1 MKIIKTNFKNLVVIK
16 SKKYSDSRGEFR
28 ELFKKIELQ
37 EKKDFI
43 FTCYS
48 KSKKNVLRGLHLQ
61 HPNAQAKYINVIK
74 GKILDVAVDLRK
86 NSLTYKKH
94 YKIILSSI
102 NCKSLFVPE
111 GFAHGFLG
119 LEKENIVVYHLT
131 NYRNIK
137 NEIGINWNDEDL
149 KINWKIKK
157 PILSKKD
164 NKQNISF
171 FKFEQL
177 YN

>member
-16 SKKYSDSRGEFR
+16 SKKYADSRGEFR
-28 ELFKKIELQ
+28 ELFKNNILK
-37 EKKDFI
+37 EKKNFI

-61 HPNAQAKYINVIK
+61 YPNAQAKYINVIK
-74 GKILDVAVDLRK
+74 GKILDVVVDLRK
-86 NSLTYKKH
+86 NSPTYKKH
-94 YKIILSSI
+94 YKVILSST
-102 NCKSLFVPE
+102 NCKSLFVPD

-137 NEIGINWNDEDL
+137 NEIGINWNDEEL
-149 KINWKIKK
+149 RINWKIKK

-164 NKQNISF
+164 NKQNISL

>member
-1 MKIIKTNFKNLVVIK
+1 M
-16 SKKYSDSRGEFR
+16 
-28 ELFKKIELQ
+28 LFYVK
-37 EKKDFI
+37 
-43 FTCYS
+43 
-48 KSKKNVLRGLHLQ
+48 V
-61 HPNAQAKYINVIK
+61 
-74 GKILDVAVDLRK
+74 
-86 NSLTYKKH
+86 TYKKH
-94 YKIILSSI
+94 YKIVLSSK

-119 LEKENIVVYHLT
+119 LENENIVVYHLT

-137 NEIGINWNDEDL
+137 NEIGINWNDKEL

-164 NKQNISF
+164 NKQNISIF
-171 FKFEQL
+171 EFEKF